1 MASPG
6 LQDHSGATA
15 APEPP
20 RTLRGIGI
28 AMLNGWLIFHLF
40 AIVICPASVEPSS
53 RLIQRAFEAVAPYH
67 HILFLNHGFRF
78 FGPEPGPST
87 LVSYQLE
94 FADGTIKSGRIPN
107 RSIVPRLYYHR
118 HFMLTEFLSNGP
130 ENLEPLVAR
139 AMARNLCRESGAVH
153 VTLTKIEHIP
163 ASMDE
168 VKRGMSLNDPSTF
181 RESLIGTFTPE
192 ELSQPY
198 RRPADAG
205 STDTHQ
211 IEMGP
216 DGQEE
221 SLEQ

>member
-6 LQDHSGATA
+6 LQKSSGVPA

-20 RTLRGIGI
+20 RTLRGLGV
-28 AMLNGWLIFHLF
+28 ALLNGWLIFHLF

-53 RLIQRAFEAVAPYH
+53 RLIQRAFETVAPYH
-67 HILFLNHGFRF
+67 HALFLNHGFRF

-94 FADGTIKSGRIPN
+94 FADGTTRSGRIPN
-107 RSIVPRLYYHR
+107 RSIMPRLYYHR

-139 AMARNLCRESGAVH
+139 AFARNLCRESGAVR
-153 VTLTKIEHIP
+153 VTLTKIEHTP

-168 VKRGMSLNDPSTF
+168 IKRGMTLNDPSTF
-181 RESLIGTFTPE
+181 KETLIGTFTPE
-192 ELSQPY
+192 ELS
-198 RRPADAG
+198 RPLMLPVDAT
-205 STDTHQ
+205 SPKSEPAESESD
-211 IEMGP
+211 ER
-216 DGQEE
+216 EE
-221 SLEQ
+221 SHEQ